1 MKQEKL
7 MNAMNGLDDAL
18 IEEAMPRG
26 KQPSRV
32 LWQRVGMI
40 AACFVVMLVVTVLVA
55 SRSGDVTETPDVD
68 HEDASVPGIV
78 HPVAPPMPDDV
89 GDVTFVDQTYY
100 VYYLDGD
107 AVACETIQITSMTA
121 REQFFRWCE
130 LNVIDAAH
138 CFVDCV
144 LTSNGREVEIHDGDD
159 VYTIQEPGDRLIV
172 KLTVSAEFENYL
184 PNEKK
189 DALLETLKL
198 TFWADHEDAEY
209 QLIWE

>member
-1 MKQEKL
+1 MKKEKL
-7 MNAMNGLDDAL
+7 LDAMNDLDDTLVEDA
-18 IEEAMPRG
+18 APRAAA
-26 KQPSRV
+26 KRRARIV
-32 LWQRVGMI
+32 RYAVV
-40 AACFVVMLVVTVLVA
+40 AACFALIACAVILGLPKAPAPV
-55 SRSGDVTETPDVD
+55 EPTPLPAPD
-68 HEDASVPGIV
+68 PV
-78 HPVAPPMPDDV
+78 HPVAPPMPNDV

-184 PNEKK
+184 PDEKK

>member
-1 MKQEKL
+1 MKKEKL
-7 MNAMNGLDDAL
+7 MDAMNDLDDAL
-18 IEEAMPRG
+18 IEKAAPC
-26 KQPSRV
+26 RV
-32 LWQRVGMI
+32 VNQRARIWRFATV
-40 AACFVVMLVVTVLVA
+40 AACFVLVVCAVMIALPKQPIA
-55 SRSGDVTETPDVD
+55 PVTPAPSPNPTP
-68 HEDASVPGIV
+68 V

-184 PNEKK
+184 PDEKK

-198 TFWADHEDAEY
+198 TFWADHEEAEY
-209 QLIWE
+209 QLIME